1 MMINS
6 TLDLKI
12 TFTGSDEILNEINNK
27 LSSTTPDDTSLSD
40 ALSAIVKQ
48 TLIAA
53 GSPSDF
59 TVKIRRS
66 QIRHNYGATGGLDA
80 QEWLEHK

>member
-1 MMINS
+1 MIDS

-12 TFTGSDEILNEINNK
+12 TFAGSDEILNEISNK
-27 LSSTTPDDTSLSD
+27 LTSSTPDDTSLSD

-53 GSPSDF
+53 GAPSDF

>member
-1 MMINS
+1 MVDS

-27 LSSTTPDDTSLSD
+27 LVSSTPDDTSLSD

-53 GSPSDF
+53 GAPSDF
-59 TVKIRRS
+59 MVTIRRG
-66 QIRHNYGATGGLDA
+66 QIRHNYGASGGLDA
-80 QEWLEHK
+80 QEWLEQK